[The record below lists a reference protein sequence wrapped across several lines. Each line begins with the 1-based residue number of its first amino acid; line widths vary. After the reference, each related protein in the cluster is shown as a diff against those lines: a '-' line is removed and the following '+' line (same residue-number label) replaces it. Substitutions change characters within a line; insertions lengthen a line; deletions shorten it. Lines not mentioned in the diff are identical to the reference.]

1 MQLREFHP
9 SSKRLTRSTLF
20 LLAGVL
26 PHILGYKRINSLNCF
41 HPKSFSPRLSTARIL
56 VILFEFKQKAL
67 ACIQARKTI
76 AQILIDFESPS
87 PYSFKL

>member
-1 MQLREFHP
+1 MQLM
-9 SSKRLTRSTLF
+9 F
-20 LLAGVL
+20 L
-26 PHILGYKRINSLNCF
+26 P
-41 HPKSFSPRLSTARIL
+41 LSTSTDNDIYLAI